1 MNISGGIL
9 MTYLRIVVPAFLALS
24 FLIGCAAIKTE
35 ETVNT
40 ESLLSAAGFKMVPAT
55 TPKEKDMLSSLTPN
69 KVQFSVKDNKPLYW
83 YADPDN
89 CGCVWT
95 GDQDAYNRYER
106 LLVESN
112 IAEEQQETAEMM
124 EEAEFA
130 PGYWG
135 WAGGPWGW

>member
-1 MNISGGIL
+1 M
-9 MTYLRIVVPAFLALS
+9 
-24 FLIGCAAIKTE
+24 
-35 ETVNT
+35 
-40 ESLLSAAGFKMVPAT
+40 
-55 TPKEKDMLSSLTPN
+55 
-69 KVQFSVKDNKPLYW
+69 KDNKPLYW

-95 GDQDAYNRYER
+95 GDQDAYNRYEK

>member
-9 MTYLRIVVPAFLALS
+9 MTYLRIVVPAFLVLS

-35 ETVNT
+35 ETVST

-95 GDQDAYNRYER
+95 GDQDAYNRYEK